1 MKWPFVSRR
10 RYEHDLDAVK
20 ADRERIRGERDQF
33 KQDRDTFKRAAES
46 VSEKYTDACITNECL
61 THDLAAVR
69 ERLAEVE
76 AASCDTAATHWRA
89 EARREKKR
97 ADQLQRQYDQACGL
111 NDSRVRDGRYWQQT
125 RTDVARKPGA
135 EA

>member
-1 MKWPFVSRR
+1 MKWPFVSLRVH
-10 RYEHDLDAVK
+10 EAVV

-33 KQDRDTFKRAAES
+33 KQDRDQFKRAAES
-46 VSEKYTDACITNECL
+46 VSEKYADTCITNECL
-61 THDLAAVR
+61 THDLTAVR

-97 ADQLQRQYDQACGL
+97 ADQLQKQYDNAVGL
-111 NDSRVRDGRYWQQT
+111 KPSRVEDSSRWQ
-125 RTDVARKPGA
+125 PGNQEPKA
-135 EA
+135 DAS